1 MTSVL
6 KATVS
11 VNKMPAWLLL
21 LLSHTTDAATT
32 NPPWKN
38 KEYWMMQNITQVIG
52 VDSTTYYVYEG
63 TFGEDILVETR
74 VFCLMMRMSLFDDI
88 MKETIAYRRYKKEME
103 QKRPDELS
111 LYLEPQR
118 DPEYGVDNYM
128 VVNDE
133 YHIEVLAKMYLAYT
147 DYSTCALFNY
157 DEKDDYE
164 LWLYQKPKPD
174 DTASAC
180 ELLLALLSDKPRNVH
195 YTNDCS

>member
-1 MTSVL
+1 M
-6 KATVS
+6 A
-11 VNKMPAWLLL
+11 AWLLL

-38 KEYWMMQNITQVIG
+38 NEYLMMQNITQVIG
-52 VDSTTYYVYEG
+52 VDETTYYVYEG
-63 TFGEDILVETR
+63 IFDINILVQKR
-74 VFCLMMRMSLFDDI
+74 VFCLILRMSSFDVF
-88 MKETIAYRRYKKEME
+88 MKETIAYRKYKEEME
-103 QKRPDELS
+103 QKRPEDLS
-111 LYLEPQR
+111 LYLQLQR
-118 DPEYGVDNYM
+118 DSEYNVDNYM
-128 VVNDE
+128 AVNDE
-133 YHIEVLAKMYLAYT
+133 YFMEVLAKMYLVYT

-174 DTASAC
+174 DIASAC